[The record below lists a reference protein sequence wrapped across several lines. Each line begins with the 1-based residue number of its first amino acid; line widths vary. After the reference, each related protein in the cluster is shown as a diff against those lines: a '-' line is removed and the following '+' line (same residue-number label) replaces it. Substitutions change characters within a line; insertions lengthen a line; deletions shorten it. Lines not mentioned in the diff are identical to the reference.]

1 MKEYDLIVVGTG
13 AGNIVLEAA
22 LAKGLKCAQ
31 IEKGKFGGTCLTRGC
46 IPTKVL
52 VTAADFIREAQKIE
66 RIGIAPFEKPRIDWE
81 KLSHRVWAK
90 INESKELEQ
99 FYMNEKNLDVYKGCG
114 YFTGEKS
121 MKVALASG
129 GVSEEITA
137 KVIVLAVGGRT
148 KIPNI
153 EGLEE
158 VGYLTSE
165 NLFGKNYPKSAFRR
179 LIIIGGGPIGTE
191 FAHVFSAAGS
201 KVTII
206 QHNVRLLP
214 KEDVQVSEK
223 LLENIREFGIGVEL
237 NQDTISVRREGED
250 KVLLIRDIAT
260 GEEKEI
266 RADEILVAPG
276 IVSNADLLHL
286 ERTKVTVDRR
296 GYIETNEFLETNTEG
311 IYALGDCNGKAP
323 FRHKANY
330 EADILS
336 HNLYLRTEENGWRF
350 AEYDLVPAVTYT
362 YPQVGHVG
370 MTKEQAEAAGYTV
383 SVGLHHYSQ
392 TSKGYSLGMME
403 GEVDDG
409 FVKVIVEKKSGKILG
424 AHVIGEQASILFQ
437 PFLNLMNAG
446 KHLLRAIHPEIGS
459 EQTKV
464 LRAKKYVRNL
474 EPNVISTINET
485 MVPHPALSEVAMW
498 TQYYVDYEE

>member
-1 MKEYDLIVVGTG
+1 
-13 AGNIVLEAA
+13 
-22 LAKGLKCAQ
+22 
-31 IEKGKFGGTCLTRGC
+31 
-46 IPTKVL
+46 
-52 VTAADFIREAQKIE
+52 
-66 RIGIAPFEKPRIDWE
+66 
-81 KLSHRVWAK
+81 
-90 INESKELEQ
+90 
-99 FYMNEKNLDVYKGCG
+99 
-114 YFTGEKS
+114 

-165 NLFGKNYPKSAFRR
+165 NLFGKDYPKSVFHR

-296 GYIETNEFLETNTEG
+296 GYIETNEFLETNAEG

-336 HNLYLRTEENGWRF
+336 HNLYLRTEENDWRF

-370 MTKEQAEAAGYTV
+370 MTKEQAEAAG
-383 SVGLHHYSQ
+383 
-392 TSKGYSLGMME
+392 
-403 GEVDDG
+403 
-409 FVKVIVEKKSGKILG
+409 FKVIVEKKSGKILG

-498 TQYYVDYEE
+498 TQYYVDYKE